1 MDDVHTAL
9 KRTLGLRFRLGLFD
23 PIEDQPYWHVDR
35 DQVNTTTSQAT
46 NLRMT
51 QESLV
56 LLKNEAFKTG
66 GMPTLPLS
74 KEAKKVA
81 VIGPHYNAQAE
92 LVGNYLGEICPGNN
106 FKCITSP
113 ASAIAAKLTG
123 GEVITAQGCELT
135 ANKSTL
141 FQDAIL
147 AAKQADTIVFAMG
160 IGQSIEGES
169 HDRTNV
175 ELPLVQHQLMAA
187 IRKACPDTPTV
198 LFLLNGGMVDI
209 QAEKES
215 VPAIVE
221 CFYPGFWGGQAIAD
235 TLFGDN
241 LHLGGKMPFTMYP
254 KDYINSVKM
263 SDMSMAPNAATGS
276 PGRSYRYYAG
286 AATYPFGYG
295 ISLTT
300 FKLADEL
307 ASPTPVAMQCS
318 ATAQTTNYKI
328 SVTNTGNRTGDE
340 VVLAFFKPH
349 ADTLTAQADN
359 QIIRQLF
366 GFERVHLE
374 PGESTTV
381 DFGVTP
387 SHLQLVDRATG
398 DRVCTPGVFDV
409 EFTNGGE
416 QTVEHQ
422 IRLEGP
428 EVVLEAFPRY

>member
-1 MDDVHTAL
+1 
-9 KRTLGLRFRLGLFD
+9 
-23 PIEDQPYWHVDR
+23 
-35 DQVNTTTSQAT
+35 
-46 NLRMT
+46 MT

-56 LLKNEAFKTG
+56 LLKNDASKTG

-74 KEAKKVA
+74 KAAKKIA

-147 AAKQADTIVFAMG
+147 AAKQADMIVFAMG

-169 HDRTNV
+169 HDRSDV

-254 KDYINSVKM
+254 KDYIKSIKM

-286 AATYPFGYG
+286 AATYPFGHG

-318 ATAQTTNYKI
+318 ATAQTTNYKV

-349 ADTLTAQADN
+349 TDTLTAQADN
-359 QIIRQLF
+359 QIVRQLF
-366 GFERVHLE
+366 GFERVHLK

-416 QTVEHQ
+416 ETVEHQ
-422 IRLEGP
+422 IKLEGP